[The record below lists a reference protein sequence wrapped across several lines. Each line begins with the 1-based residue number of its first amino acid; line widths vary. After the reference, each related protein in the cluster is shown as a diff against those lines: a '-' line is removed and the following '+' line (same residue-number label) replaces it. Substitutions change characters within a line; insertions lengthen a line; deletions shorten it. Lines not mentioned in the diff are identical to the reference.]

1 MTVARETSTMKAMVY
16 DACGG
21 PEKIHPAEVPKP
33 GVGRDDV
40 LVQVRACALNHMDL
54 FVRRGPAGNEKKFPF
69 WGLADVAG
77 VVAEVGG
84 GVDSRKAGE
93 RVIVNPSLSCGAC
106 EYCLAGEDSLCVDF
120 KILGDEVPGGAA
132 EYVAVPAR
140 NVLPLPDDFPFEEAA
155 AVPLVFQT
163 AWRALV
169 TQARLRPGEDVLILG
184 ASGGVASAAIQ
195 IARLSGARVLAVTSS
210 AAKVTRTRELGADLV
225 INRKEVDFAREAL
238 RLTNGRGVDVVVEN
252 VGTPTWKQSLL
263 CLARGGRLVTY
274 GRTAGL
280 IGETNIRDLFIKQ
293 TRIIGSTMSS
303 RREFAEVTRLV
314 FQRRLRPVI
323 DTVMPLEELRAAHE
337 RLEAGEQFGK
347 IVLRVGE

>member
-1 MTVARETSTMKAMVY
+1 
-16 DACGG
+16 
-21 PEKIHPAEVPKP
+21 
-33 GVGRDDV
+33 
-40 LVQVRACALNHMDL
+40 
-54 FVRRGPAGNEKKFPF
+54 
-69 WGLADVAG
+69 
-77 VVAEVGG
+77 
-84 GVDSRKAGE
+84 
-93 RVIVNPSLSCGAC
+93 
-106 EYCLAGEDSLCVDF
+106 
-120 KILGDEVPGGAA
+120 
-132 EYVAVPAR
+132 
-140 NVLPLPDDFPFEEAA
+140 
-155 AVPLVFQT
+155 
-163 AWRALV
+163 
-169 TQARLRPGEDVLILG
+169 
-184 ASGGVASAAIQ
+184 
-195 IARLSGARVLAVTSS
+195 VLAVTSS